1 MKRIASYTL
10 GCKLNFAETSQLVRQ
25 FVTAGYTPVEFHEK
39 ADLYVINTCT
49 VTAIAEKKCRNIVR
63 QAVACNPR
71 AIVAV
76 IGCFA
81 QNDAEMIAMIPGVD
95 IILGNKDK
103 HRLPEIVEER
113 LSSPDHSAPL
123 RGEKGTPTSFQLSYS
138 MGDRTRTFFK
148 IQDGC
153 DYFCTY
159 CAIPY
164 ARGRSRSATIEET
177 VAMAR
182 QIAAEGAKE
191 VVLTGVNTG
200 TFGLHQ
206 QESFLDLLRR
216 FDDIDGIARY
226 RISSIEPNLLNDD
239 IIHFVAHSKRFAHH
253 FHIPLQAGTDKV
265 LRLMNRRYDTAFY
278 ADKLH
283 SIRQLMPD
291 CCIAA
296 DLMVGFYGEDEETFQ
311 QSLEYVDSLPLSY
324 LHVFT
329 YSERP
334 NTRALTFTGKVPI
347 HLRRLHTN
355 QMIDLS
361 EKKKKAFYRSNIGRK
376 ETVLWESDVKE
387 GMMFGFTGNYLRVST
402 PHQESLVNTLQE
414 VTLDCLD
421 SQQELFFIEKS

>member
-25 FVTAGYTPVEFHEK
+25 FVAAGYTPVEFHEK

-95 IILGNKDK
+95 IILGNNDK

-216 FDDIDGIARY
+216 LDDIESIARY

-239 IIHFVAHSKRFAHH
+239 IIHFVAQSKRFAHH

-311 QSLEYVDSLPLSY
+311 QSLGYVDSLPLSY

-414 VTLDCLD
+414 VTLDRLD